1 LKLIQIKHENGKEKG
16 ENKLKQRRNL
26 EGEKSV
32 LNTVNYKEKINNNNG
47 WTVHVCPSGFISY
60 KIILSILVV
69 ICDMVKG
76 PFLTAFLT
84 K

>member
-32 LNTVNYKEKINNNNG
+32 LNTVNYKEKIITLMVGQSLPIRIYFIQNNTINF
-47 WTVHVCPSGFISY
+47 SGY
-60 KIILSILVV
+60 L
-69 ICDMVKG
+69 
-76 PFLTAFLT
+76 
-84 K
+84 